1 MRRVARCLVTVG
13 LLASSAAWVRAG
25 HQRSPEIEEYLYGL
39 RGKSFF
45 LKVDVVRVQR
55 LLGGQDATNVYPDG
69 RVSYRAL
76 LTGLRS
82 TVTTNAKDF
91 VAEVQRIS
99 LQQKDEN
106 MTARVWNRGTRM
118 MIHDTEA
125 KDDETQIDITDP
137 GGSKTRI
144 RFKFED
150 GPYSLHDVKK
160 AFDVAFAKSEAELAG
175 AQSTVSLH
183 LGMSVEGVIAKKGKP
198 KTRVDL
204 GRKTILTYD
213 DMKLVFEDDK
223 LADVQ

>member
-1 MRRVARCLVTVG
+1 MRRVAGCLVTTG
-13 LLASSAAWVRAG
+13 LLVSSAALGFAG
-25 HQRSPEIEEYLYGL
+25 NRNPEVEQYLYDL

-45 LKVDVVRVQR
+45 LKIDVVRVQR

-99 LQQKDEN
+99 LQQRDEN

-118 MIHDTEA
+118 LIHDTDV
-125 KDDETQIDITDP
+125 KDDETQIDVTDP

-150 GPYSLHDVKK
+150 GPYSLRDVKK
-160 AFDVAFAKSEAELAG
+160 AFDVTFAKTEAELAG
-175 AQSTVSLH
+175 AQTTVSLH
-183 LGMSVEGVIAKKGKP
+183 LGMSVDSVIAKKGKP

-204 GRKTILTYD
+204 GRKVILTYD